1 MIFFPTMKRWARPK
15 QQGLCSQSTHLW
27 ATSNFVPCSKALGT
41 PLDGNN
47 YVANLP
53 TCGPH
58 LILCLALKHWAPP
71 PDGNNYVANLPTCGP
86 LLIFSPALKHWGPPD
101 GRGDEANLHTY
112 GPLLI
117 LSPALK
123 HWEPSGR
130 HGLYSQ
136 STQLWATRDILP
148 H

>member
-1 MIFFPTMKRWARPK
+1 MIFLPIMKRWGRPK
-15 QQGLCSQSTHLW
+15 QQGLCSQSIHLW

-41 PLDGNN
+41 PPDGNN

-58 LILCLALKHWAPP
+58 LILFPAVKRRGPAMWYS
-71 PDGNNYVANLPTCGP
+71 YVANLPTCGP
-86 LLIFSPALKHWGPPD
+86 LLIL
-101 GRGDEANLHTY
+101 T
-112 GPLLI
+112 
-117 LSPALK
+117 PALK